1 VRLALLGKPGSGKG
15 TQGARLAR
23 HLRVPLVSTGE
34 ILRRRAAA
42 GGPDAAALA
51 DRLARGELVSDDF
64 VLSVVGD
71 ALVGAANGNG
81 YGYVLD
87 GFPRTLAQA
96 QHPDAPVLDAVINLD
111 VSDDVALH
119 RLAQRAGAGRVDDAR
134 HDASARRLQAFRT
147 ETAPV
152 LDLYRRRGILTTV
165 DGTPPPDRVYEAI
178 VAALDRDG
186 GP

>member
-23 HLRVPLVSTGE
+23 ELGVPLVSTGE
-34 ILRRRAAA
+34 VLRRRAASD
-42 GGPDAAALA
+42 GPEAAALA
-51 DRLARGELVSDDF
+51 NRLARGELVPDDF
-64 VLSVVGD
+64 VLSVVVDTLAEAPDGD
-71 ALVGAANGNG
+71 
-81 YGYVLD
+81 GYVLD

-96 QHPDAPVLDAVINLD
+96 QHAETPALDAVINLD
-111 VSDDVALH
+111 VPDDVALR

-134 HDASARRLQAFRT
+134 RDAASRRLRSFHG

-165 DGTPPPDRVYEAI
+165 DGTHPPERVTEAI
-178 VAALDRDG
+178 LSALGRDT
-186 GP
+186 PLS

>member
-15 TQGARLAR
+15 TQGTRLAR

-34 ILRRRAAA
+34 ILRRRARD

-51 DRLARGELVSDDF
+51 DRLARGELVSDEF

-71 ALVGAANGNG
+71 ALAGTADGNG

-96 QHPDAPVLDAVINLD
+96 QHPDAPVLDAVIDLD
-111 VSDDVALH
+111 VSDDVALR

-134 HDASARRLQAFRT
+134 RDASARRLQEFRS
-147 ETAPV
+147 ETVPV
-152 LDLYRRRGILTTV
+152 LDFYRRRGILITV
-165 DGTPPPDRVYEAI
+165 DGTPPPDLVFGAI
-178 VAALDRDG
+178 LPALDRDG